1 MPHSPTSRPT
11 AVEPL
16 RPGLPLKYL
25 SHGPRTIEAR
35 RLAELARAAG
45 LGDSPDSAL
54 AMTQDA
60 LDMLGGDHK
69 NPLYADVLRWQGS
82 VLRDRGELSAARPL
96 YERSLVVS
104 TSLDYVAGRAHA
116 LN

>member
-54 AMTQDA
+54 AFGQTA
-60 LDMLGGDHK
+60 ITLLGADDK
-69 NPLYADVLRWQGS
+69 NPLLADALRWQGS
-82 VLRDRGELSAARPL
+82 VLRDRGEPSAARPL
-96 YERSLVVS
+96 YERSLRIA
-104 TSLDYVAGRAHA
+104 TAIDY
-116 LN
+116 